1 MSNKDQT
8 GRVAGKVALIT
19 GGASGLGAASAMVLA
34 QNGASITVTDM
45 NLDGAQAVA
54 DGINQACGE
63 GRAIAVSLNVTN
75 EEQWIAA
82 VDKTMEAFGYLDVL
96 LNSAGVGNMNDIE
109 TETLEGFQFVN
120 AVNLDGTFLGCK
132 HSIAAMKKS

>member
-120 AVNLDGTFLGCK
+120 AVNLDGTFLG
-132 HSIAAMKKS
+132 